1 MRAWREEAEETKD
14 AEETEETKDA
24 KGTGDAREAEETGD
38 ARDTEETGDAE
49 DTKEAE
55 DTEETE
61 DAKETWDAEGAD
73 CRDSRSAIQPLVF
86 AEPLSPRAPEPPLSY
101 SPSALAITCR
111 GGRMPVQIRKARA
124 PCQRSIDLPSQEGMR
139 RASAS
144 RRRLER

>member
-1 MRAWREEAEETKD
+1 MRAWREEAEQTKD

-24 KGTGDAREAEETGD
+24 E
-38 ARDTEETGDAE
+38 DTEETEDAKETGETKDAE

-86 AEPLSPRAPEPPLSY
+86 AEPLSPRYPIPRVP
-101 SPSALAITCR
+101 SPSRAGAGGFLSRCGRLGRLASEASIYRRRR
-111 GGRMPVQIRKARA
+111 GGAGHRPRA
-124 PCQRSIDLPSQEGMR
+124 GG
-139 RASAS
+139 
-144 RRRLER
+144 

>member
-14 AEETEETKDA
+14 AKETR
-24 KGTGDAREAEETGD
+24 DAREAEET
-38 ARDTEETGDAE
+38 EETKDAE

-101 SPSALAITCR
+101 SPSAFAITCR
-111 GGRMPVQIRKARA
+111 GGRIPVQMRKARA
-124 PCQRSIDLPSQEGMR
+124 PCQRSIDLPSHEGRR

>member
-14 AEETEETKDA
+14 AKETEETKDA
-24 KGTGDAREAEETGD
+24 KETRD
-38 ARDTEETGDAE
+38 ARDTGDAE

-86 AEPLSPRAPEPPLSY
+86 AEPLSPRATVGLFHSQREDFLNRQLIY
-101 SPSALAITCR
+101 TAITSAKSKVSLFAK
-111 GGRMPVQIRKARA
+111 PETLQAAARRDVTRA
-124 PCQRSIDLPSQEGMR
+124 FANPSH
-139 RASAS
+139 A
-144 RRRLER
+144 

>member
-1 MRAWREEAEETKD
+1 MKNEGRR
-14 AEETEETKDA
+14 EETEQTRD
-24 KGTGDAREAEETGD
+24 AEETGD
-38 ARDTEETGDAE
+38 AGDAEDAEETKETKDAE